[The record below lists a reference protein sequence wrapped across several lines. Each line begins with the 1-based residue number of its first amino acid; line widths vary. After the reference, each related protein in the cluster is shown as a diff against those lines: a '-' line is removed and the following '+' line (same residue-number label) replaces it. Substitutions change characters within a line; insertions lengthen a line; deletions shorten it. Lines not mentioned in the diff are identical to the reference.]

1 MFNQLL
7 ESIQCGPS
15 IMDHIFFINFLDQS
29 NDRPHASFS
38 DQSNVNQTTLDW
50 SNNEPCG
57 GSLMEQV
64 VHVELV

>member
-7 ESIQCGPS
+7 EPNQCGPS
-15 IMDHIFFINFLDQS
+15 MMDHIFFINFWDQS
-29 NDRPHASFS
+29 NDGPHCPFS
-38 DQSNVNQTTLDW
+38 DQSNVIQTTLDW
-50 SNNEPCG
+50 SKNEPCG